1 MLSCLL
7 VSSVAYS
14 LPPLQLYIEL
24 TPAGGVLELPPG
36 QYAGPAVINRPMTIV
51 GNGEVEID
59 GGGDGSV
66 ITVRADGVSLQGL
79 RIINSGDSHNTADAG
94 VFIEADNTLLEDNVL
109 ENVLFGV
116 HLKNAHDNTI
126 RGNRVSSKDREI
138 SLRGDGLRMWY
149 SSNNLVENNHFSDI
163 RDIVISNSAQN
174 RISGNIIEHSRIGME
189 FIFSHE
195 NEITDNT
202 ITYNTTGIVI
212 VYCNDVVI
220 RGNSIAHMRKL
231 TGSGLSFKESANIL
245 ISENQIAHSNTG
257 LLANSSLDP
266 ENIMTVQD
274 NLFAYNVLGIY
285 FLGEKGGNFIE
296 NNRFANNFTDAMGS
310 ASTTIRGNLWKANY
324 WDQYQGF
331 DRNHDGTGDQP
342 HDVYL
347 YSEYIWKDTP
357 MSRFFRGS
365 LVMGLLDF
373 AMRLAPFSSP
383 VLEYSDPVPGMFEND
398 VSREVSPD
406 ADLRFSQGAT
416 HNKNILSIGCRSNC
430 R

>member
-1 MLSCLL
+1 MGMVCALKDAVRQLIWLSSLLCLL
-7 VSSVAYS
+7 VSGAAQA
-14 LPPLQLYIEL
+14 LAPLQLYIEL

-36 QYAGPAVINRPMTIV
+36 RYAGSAIINRPITIE

-59 GGGDGSV
+59 GGGEGSV
-66 ITVRADGVSLQGL
+66 ITVRADGVTMRGL
-79 RIINSGDSHNTADAG
+79 RIVNSGDSHNTVDAG
-94 VFIEADNTLLEDNVL
+94 VLIEADDTLLEGNIL
-109 ENVLFGV
+109 ENVLFGI
-116 HLKNAHDNTI
+116 HLKIAHYNII

-149 SSNNLVENNHFSDI
+149 SSSNLIENNYFSRI
-163 RDIVISNSAQN
+163 RDIVVSNSTDN
-174 RISGNIIEHSRIGME
+174 RLIGNSIEQSRIGME

-195 NEITDNT
+195 NEIADNT
-202 ITYNTTGIVI
+202 ITHNTTGIVI
-212 VYCNDVVI
+212 VYCNDVHI
-220 RGNSIAHMRKL
+220 HGNSIAHMRKL

-245 ISENQIAHSNTG
+245 IHDNQIAHSNTG

-266 ENIMTVQD
+266 ENIMTVQG
-274 NLFAYNVLGIY
+274 NLFAYNVLAIY

-296 NNRFANNFTDAMGS
+296 NNRFENNFTDAMGS
-310 ASTTIRGNLWKANY
+310 SSTTIRGNKWKANY

-331 DRNHDGTGDQP
+331 DRDHDGTGDRP

-383 VLEYSDPVPGMFEND
+383 ILEYTDPVPGMLNND
-398 VSREVSPD
+398 VAPNVSVD
-406 ADLRFSQGAT
+406 M
-416 HNKNILSIGCRSNC
+416 LSNVN
-430 R
+430 